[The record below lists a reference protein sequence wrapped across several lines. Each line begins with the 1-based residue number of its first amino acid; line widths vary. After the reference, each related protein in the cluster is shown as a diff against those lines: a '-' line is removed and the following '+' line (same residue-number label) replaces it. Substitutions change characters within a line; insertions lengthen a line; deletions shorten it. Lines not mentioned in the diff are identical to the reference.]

1 MFPSSLCVKLHPP
14 GVHIQVQPHECMPAC
29 AVNELTETGWCS
41 SIVCLFFVLLGHTQ
55 SVNVVVLCSV
65 CTAQTEVPKKLQIKP
80 YKWLFWQSLQNRCLV
95 NPHSVGQPNDMIWL
109 GLSANIKLAWFRSIA
124 AKLATCYLLSQ
135 TNWIH
140 FDRRL
145 PAS

>member
-1 MFPSSLCVKLHPP
+1 MYLHLQTCCLCSLCRLACAQTHTCTQADRQSHHFEDLFKNFFFTLFPSSLCVKLLPP

-80 YKWLFWQSLQNRCLV
+80 YK
-95 NPHSVGQPNDMIWL
+95 
-109 GLSANIKLAWFRSIA
+109 
-124 AKLATCYLLSQ
+124 
-135 TNWIH
+135 
-140 FDRRL
+140 
-145 PAS
+145 